1 MGLMKQSPLNKA
13 IVIGVS
19 SGGLQALKHIIPAIP
34 EGYAIPILIVQHVRE
49 NSSDF
54 LAEHLDELS
63 KLHVKSVT
71 DKEAVQLGSVYI
83 APAGYHLLVER
94 DFTLSLSMDEKVSYS
109 RPSVDVLFESAAQAY
124 GAGLTGIVL
133 TGANSDG
140 TAGAKLVK
148 RYGGTVLVQDP
159 ATADASM
166 MPRSVLDA
174 NLADHIFDLDGVVDY
189 LVSM

>member
-1 MGLMKQSPLNKA
+1 MHKA

-19 SGGLQALKHIIPAIP
+19 SGGLQALKHIVPAIP
-34 EGYAIPILIVQHVRE
+34 EGYVFPILIVQHVRE
-49 NSSDF
+49 DSSDF

-63 KLHVKSVT
+63 KLHVQCAT
-71 DKEAVQLGSVYI
+71 DKEDIKPGRVYI
-83 APAGYHLLVER
+83 APSGYHLLVER
-94 DFTLSLSMDEKVSYS
+94 DFTLSLSMDEKVSFS

-124 GAGLTGIVL
+124 GAGLTAIVL

-140 TAGAKLVK
+140 TAGAKSVK

-159 ATADASM
+159 STAEASM

-174 NLADHIFDLDGVVDY
+174 NLEDLVLDLDGVVEY
-189 LVSM
+189 LISMGSGSIENV